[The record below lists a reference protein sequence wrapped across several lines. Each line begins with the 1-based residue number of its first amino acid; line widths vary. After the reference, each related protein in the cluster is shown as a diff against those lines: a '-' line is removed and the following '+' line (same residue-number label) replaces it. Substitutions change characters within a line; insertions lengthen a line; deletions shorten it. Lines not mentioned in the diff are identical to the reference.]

1 MTFENFWQQYPRKIG
16 KLTAKRS
23 WEKLSQENQQKA
35 LEAIVE
41 HRKYWSAKGTDWEFI
56 PHASTWLNQERFED
70 ELVIQEKKKENIFK
84 TVWNDIA
91 EAFRTMPLTMK
102 QLIPVKFFT
111 WYAMFC
117 YWQYITSSLSLSLF
131 GTTDQASEG
140 FSKAQQLT
148 GSLN

>member
-1 MTFENFWQQYPRKIG
+1 MTFENFWQQYPKKVG

-70 ELVIQEKKKENIFK
+70 ELVVENKKP
-84 TVWNDIA
+84 
-91 EAFRTMPLTMK
+91 PL
-102 QLIPVKFFT
+102 P
-111 WYAMFC
+111 WYASDELTLAKGRELGLNPYAGETFA
-117 YWQYITSSLSLSLF
+117 QFRARLSFKIGSVGV
-131 GTTDQASEG
+131 GT
-140 FSKAQQLT
+140 
-148 GSLN
+148 

>member
-41 HRKYWSAKGTDWEFI
+41 HRKYWTTKATDWEFI

-70 ELVIQEKKKENIFK
+70 ELVIEKKENKPPKLPWYATDELTLAKGRELGLNPQIGETF
-84 TVWNDIA
+84 A
-91 EAFRTMPLTMK
+91 QFRTRISAK
-102 QLIPVKFFT
+102 IG
-111 WYAMFC
+111 
-117 YWQYITSSLSLSLF
+117 S
-131 GTTDQASEG
+131 QAVM
-140 FSKAQQLT
+140 
-148 GSLN
+148 

>member
-1 MTFENFWQQYPRKIG
+1 MTFENFWQQYPKKVG

-70 ELVIQEKKKENIFK
+70 ELVIEQKENK
-84 TVWNDIA
+84 
-91 EAFRTMPLTMK
+91 RPPL
-102 QLIPVKFFT
+102 P
-111 WYAMFC
+111 WYASDELTLAKGRELGLNPYAGETFA
-117 YWQYITSSLSLSLF
+117 QFRARLS
-131 GTTDQASEG
+131 A
-140 FSKAQQLT
+140 KI
-148 GSLN
+148 GSVGVGA

>member
-70 ELVIQEKKKENIFK
+70 ELVVENKKP
-84 TVWNDIA
+84 
-91 EAFRTMPLTMK
+91 PL
-102 QLIPVKFFT
+102 P
-111 WYAMFC
+111 WYASDELTLAKGRELGLNPYAGETFA
-117 YWQYITSSLSLSLF
+117 QFRARLSS
-131 GTTDQASEG
+131 
-140 FSKAQQLT
+140 KI
-148 GSLN
+148 GSVGVGA